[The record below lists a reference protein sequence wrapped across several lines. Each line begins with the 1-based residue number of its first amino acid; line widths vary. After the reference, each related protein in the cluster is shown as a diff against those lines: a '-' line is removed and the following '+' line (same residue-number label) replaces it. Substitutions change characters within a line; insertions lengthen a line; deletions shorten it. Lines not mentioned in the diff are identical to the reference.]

1 MEQAE
6 LTSKLALLETEQDR
20 LKDMQCMLRERI
32 LSAEEKLIEL
42 KNSSDVSNK
51 EVEIV
56 EMEQMKFRADN
67 VQITRKID
75 MIQEEIAT
83 ICEILH

>member
-56 EMEQMKFRADN
+56 EMEQLKFRADN
-67 VQITRKID
+67 VQITKKID
-75 MIQEEIAT
+75 IIQEEIAI